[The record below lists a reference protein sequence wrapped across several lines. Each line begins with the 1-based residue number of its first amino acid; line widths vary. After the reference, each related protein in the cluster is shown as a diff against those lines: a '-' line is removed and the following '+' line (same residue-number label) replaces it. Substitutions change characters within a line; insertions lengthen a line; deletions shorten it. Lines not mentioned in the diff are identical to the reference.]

1 MGIMHKAPG
10 STAGK
15 MAPAKKGSSI
25 QNGKSMPNNFAIGS
39 GSRPT
44 KGKVPIH
51 TTSPHHPHGLD
62 SRMVKGALGQG
73 KK

>member
-1 MGIMHKAPG
+1 MAIMHKAPG

-15 MAPAKKGSSI
+15 MSGSKKAESI
-25 QNGKSMPNNFAIGS
+25 QSKMSAKNNFAIGS

-44 KGKVPIH
+44 KSKMTIH
-51 TTSPHHPHGLD
+51 TTSPHNPHALD
-62 SRMVKGALGQG
+62 SRKVSGALGQG

>member
-1 MGIMHKAPG
+1 MGILHKAPG

-15 MAPAKKGSSI
+15 SQSAQKGSAI
-25 QNGKSMPNNFAIGS
+25 QKGMSSPHSNAIGS

-44 KGKVPIH
+44 KSKVPIH
-51 TTSPHHPHGLD
+51 TPSPHHPHHLD
-62 SRMVKGALGQG
+62 SRKVPGALGQG